1 MLKKILKKD
10 LSRNKLIIAI
20 LFIFIMLAAML
31 TSSVISLIL
40 ELLGSVN
47 VLFEK
52 SVAPHYVQMYAGELN
67 QEEINSFSE
76 KIDIVKKQQTATLL
90 NINNAY
96 IFLGDNKEAQI
107 NSILENSFV
116 VQNHKFDF
124 LLDQN
129 NEIMKVNEREIGV
142 PVYYMKQNH
151 LKTGD
156 KITIRKGNFCLEFT
170 IKDFIRDVQMNS
182 SLVTSKRFL
191 INESDMKILEENI
204 GEKEYLIEF
213 LLTDISKINEFEAL
227 YQSSKLP
234 QNGTAITYSLYQLL
248 NSLSDGI
255 VAAVIILV
263 TIMLMLIALVSLRF
277 ILLSTIAEDYQEIGN
292 MKAIGISYKQIKS
305 LYFIKYLFVCGIAC
319 IFGYLLSIAVKD
331 IFVQNI
337 ILYMGKAEQTSIH
350 LLFSLLGA
358 FLIFLLIVC
367 SCNIILRRFKK
378 ISVVEA
384 LQNRDSN
391 TKKYKLHGLCLHK
404 NKYLNVNLFLGW
416 NELFIKLKTYG
427 LLCFVFIICMFL
439 IAVPLNFLN
448 TLQDPTFITYM
459 GAGESNIRIDI
470 SQTENMYSEYIAI
483 IKTLEQDQDIENYT
497 SFVTSSY
504 KIQSN
509 DKEQENIKIENGNFD
524 IFPLQYVS
532 GNAPQNK
539 NQIALSVMN
548 AEELNKQIGS
558 TITVFSKDKE
568 YILEVCG
575 IYQDITNGGETAKA
589 MLPYDAENVLWYV
602 INLDI
607 KNGLNISEKINE
619 YKSSFPS
626 VKITDMESYVS
637 QTFGSV
643 ISSLDVIIKLSI
655 VLSLAVAVLITAL
668 FIKLLITNEKKQIAS
683 MLSIGFSIRN
693 IRQQYMIRILSV
705 LAVGIIIGTISSRTI
720 GSYIAGKLLTGI
732 SHLQFIINPFNA
744 YIICPMLLLISVSS
758 VIVISTKIIKK
769 ISIMTLEN
777 ER

>member
-1 MLKKILKKD
+1 MLKKILKRD

-20 LFIFIMLAAML
+20 LFVFIMLAAML
-31 TSSVISLIL
+31 TSSAISLIL

-52 SVAPHYVQMYAGELN
+52 SAAPHYVQMYSGELN
-67 QEEINSFSE
+67 QEAIDSFSE
-76 KIDIVKKQQTATLL
+76 KIDIVSKQQTTTLL
-90 NINNAY
+90 NINSAY
-96 IFLGDNKEAQI
+96 IFLGNNEEAQT

-116 VQNHKFDF
+116 VQNNSFDF

-129 NEIMKVNEREIGV
+129 NEVMQVNKGEIGV

-151 LKTGD
+151 LETGD
-156 KITIRKGNFCLEFT
+156 KITIRKGDFYLEFT

-191 INESDMKILEENI
+191 INENDMEMLEENI

-227 YQSSKLP
+227 YQSSELTKS
-234 QNGTAITYSLYQLL
+234 GTTITYSLYQLL

-292 MKAIGISYKQIKS
+292 MKAIGISYKQIRS
-305 LYFIKYLFVCGIAC
+305 LYLVKYLFICGIAC
-319 IFGYLLSIAVKD
+319 FCGYLLSIVSKD

-337 ILYMGKAEQTSIH
+337 ILYMGKAEQTSVQ
-350 LLFSLLGA
+350 LLLPLSGA
-358 FLIFLLIVC
+358 FLIFLLIIC
-367 SCNIILRRFKK
+367 FCNIILRRFKK
-378 ISVVEA
+378 ISVVES
-384 LQNRDSN
+384 LQNIDFN
-391 TKKYKLHGLCLHK
+391 TKKYRLYLLHLHK
-404 NKYLNVNLFLGW
+404 SKYLNINLFLGL
-416 NELFIKLKTYG
+416 NELFVKFKTYA

-439 IAVPLNFLN
+439 IVVPLNFLN
-448 TLQDPTFITYM
+448 TLQSPTFITYM

-470 SQTENMYSEYIAI
+470 NQTKNMYREYADI
-483 IKTLEQDQDIENYT
+483 IETLKQDQDIEKYS

-504 KIQSN
+504 KIQNN

-532 GNAPQNK
+532 GNAPQNE

-548 AEELNKQIGS
+548 AEELDKQIGS

-568 YILEVCG
+568 YLLEVCG
-575 IYQDITNGGETAKA
+575 IYQDITNGGKTAKA
-589 MLPYDAENVLWYV
+589 MLPYDSENVLWYV
-602 INLDI
+602 INLNI
-607 KNGLNISEKINE
+607 KNDLNISEKINE
-619 YKSSFPS
+619 YTNRFPS

-643 ISSLDVIIKLSI
+643 ISSLDIIIKLSI
-655 VLSLAVAVLITAL
+655 VLSLAVSILITAL

-683 MLSIGFSIRN
+683 MLSIGFSVKN

-705 LAVGIIIGTISSRTI
+705 LALGIIIGTILAGTI
-720 GSYIAGKLLTGI
+720 GSYIVGKLLTGI
-732 SHLQFIINPFNA
+732 SNLQFIVNPFNA
-744 YIICPMLLLISVSS
+744 YIMCPMLLLISVSI
-758 VIVISTKIIKK
+758 VIVISTKIVKK